1 MKTITHDSLPPDLTK
16 SEKQAKPRQES
27 DEVDATVWVM
37 IAVLLALVLAFGYL
51 FWNKF

>member
-1 MKTITHDSLPPDLTK
+1 MKTITHDSLHPDLTK
-16 SEKQAKPRQES
+16 SEKQVKPRHES
-27 DEVDATVWVM
+27 DEVAATVWVM